1 MTRIWF
7 HEWGK
12 IVADGVNAT
21 GNLRGIDDEILRSD
35 GNFHDDDGNLHDG
48 VKSVRGSVND
58 DRFSHDGDENE
69 GSDEEGND
77 MTESDGDGGIRSVRI
92 DNGSH
97 VCDDRRVNGD
107 DESGDQ
113 SDDDNRGRKFQGRCF

>member
-1 MTRIWF
+1 MSVIEDFR
-7 HEWGK
+7 
-12 IVADGVNAT
+12 DG
-21 GNLRGIDDEILRSD
+21 DEILRSD
-35 GNFHDDDGNLHDG
+35 GYFHDDDGNLHDG

-77 MTESDGDGGIRSVRI
+77 VTGSDGDDGIRSVRI

-97 VCDDRRVNGD
+97 VCGDRRVNGD
-107 DESGDQ
+107 DKSG
-113 SDDDNRGRKFQGRCF
+113 DDDNQGHRFRGKCFERR